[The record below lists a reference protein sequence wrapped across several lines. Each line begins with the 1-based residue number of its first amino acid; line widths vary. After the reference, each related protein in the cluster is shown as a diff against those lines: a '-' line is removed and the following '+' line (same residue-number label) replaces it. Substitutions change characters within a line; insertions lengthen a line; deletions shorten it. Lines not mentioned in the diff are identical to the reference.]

1 MSGDEMAD
9 EDRSAA
15 PDDGRSAPDDSGS
28 DWFFR
33 DRTQEDSQTHP
44 TDQPDPDQYRSRP

>member
-1 MSGDEMAD
+1 MSGDEMTD

-15 PDDGRSAPDDSGS
+15 PDDGRSAPGDSGS

-33 DRTQEDSQTHP
+33 DRTHDDS
-44 TDQPDPDQYRSRP
+44 